1 MQEKQ
6 RGGAREEAKSRRV
19 RERLQE
25 RGIVQGTECLRE
37 LVVRGEEERG
47 RMEVMEG
54 KRSLEGEG
62 KKGEQADEWALKTPD
77 KGIQQPPSSAVS
89 HSTGGEL
96 PLIRQPLPTPRQRGF
111 LQSNEVSSADLCG

>member
-6 RGGAREEAKSRRV
+6 RGGAGEEAKSRRV

-47 RMEVMEG
+47 RTEVMEG

-77 KGIQQPPSSAVS
+77 KGIQQPPSSSAAS
-89 HSTGGEL
+89 CTGGEL
-96 PLIRQPLPTPRQRGF
+96 PHTLTEAFCRAMRRALLIRA
-111 LQSNEVSSADLCG
+111 ADAEDGK